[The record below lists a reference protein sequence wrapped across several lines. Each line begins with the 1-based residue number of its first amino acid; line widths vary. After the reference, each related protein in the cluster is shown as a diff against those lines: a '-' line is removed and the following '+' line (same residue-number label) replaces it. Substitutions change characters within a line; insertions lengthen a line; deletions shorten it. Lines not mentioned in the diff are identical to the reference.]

1 VGRDRRQRIENE
13 SRQVL
18 PAGKKLAG
26 GLLILFFSFGL
37 AARSFAQTTD
47 PEVVKCGK
55 YIADSIETYTNGY
68 LQAVSSCSLQ
78 NLSSPGQID
87 CATNSDTARAIQ
99 SANAKLLSGIQSCS
113 TTAETAICP
122 LQAKTIGALYNTLTR
137 SSGSLE
143 TELLAVNTSLFTQGF
158 TGCSRPTTAVP
169 QAAQECAQR
178 VAQGA
183 EQILLAIEQ
192 CLFDCEEGNL
202 SNNSGGLCV
211 DLTTGAPSK
220 GKVANCVTTAV
231 SNLSGTLA
239 TRCTPATLTELGCP
253 DGANSLAD
261 LTSALSLAAMG
272 ITEPLD
278 LAIYHS
284 DCKKS
289 LPPPG
294 PTPTPL
300 ATVLLTP
307 SQTTK
312 TIGCGETLDS
322 NFFGTD
328 DGLSF
333 TSDLNCSTDTTGTNG
348 IVITKSGVTIDGG
361 NFSIVGP
368 GTSRFRTGTGV
379 LVAPGVSNV
388 TLQAFK
394 SINHFAIGIGDS
406 GDNVGLVIQNLTVFR
421 NVKSGVHLTTPG
433 LSLTHVTAD
442 RNAIGFDLEADNI
455 QVTLCTARRST
466 PAPGV
471 GFLLAGLDT
480 DANGI
485 VVEVTQCTVE
495 GNIIGM
501 VLQGGPQD
509 VEQNDINTNTG
520 DGIQVA
526 ATGATV
532 KSNSVKLNAGSGIT
546 VTGSNNTITKN
557 RCDQNSLSG
566 MVISGPGNKVTGNG
580 FGSLTNNGNLQYG
593 LLVTADGSIFNTN
606 DAQAN
611 GLAGF
616 EIQAATTRFK
626 NNTSE
631 SNTGPGFEFTVGGS
645 ALNTNAAQSNA
656 GAGFVIAPGNTDL
669 GNNRVDSQVFSFTSA
684 GGTFP

>member
-1 VGRDRRQRIENE
+1 MIALRRGNGVP
-13 SRQVL
+13 SG
-18 PAGKKLAG
+18 GKKLFASV
-26 GLLILFFSFGL
+26 LMLFFSFGPV
-37 AARSFAQTTD
+37 ARSHAQTTD

-55 YIADSIETYTNGY
+55 YIADSIGTYTDGY
-68 LQAVSSCSLQ
+68 LQAVSSCSLG
-78 NLSSPGQID
+78 NLASANQID
-87 CATNSDTARAIQ
+87 CATDTDTARAIQ
-99 SANAKLLSGIQSCS
+99 SANAKLLSGLQSCS
-113 TTAETAICP
+113 ATAETAICP
-122 LQAKTIGALYNTLTR
+122 LAAKTISGLYKTLTS

-143 TELLAVNTSLFTQGF
+143 TQLLGVNSSLFTQEFNPCG
-158 TGCSRPTTAVP
+158 RPTTAVSR
-169 QAAQECAQR
+169 AAQNCAQR
-178 VAQGA
+178 IAQGA
-183 EQILLAIEQ
+183 EQILFGIEQ

-202 SNNSGGLCV
+202 SSNTGGLCV
-211 DLTTGAPSK
+211 DLTTGEPSK
-220 GKVANCVTTAV
+220 GKVADCVNTAV
-231 SNLSGTLA
+231 SNLSDTLA
-239 TRCTPATLTELGCP
+239 TRCTPATFTELGCP
-253 DGANSLAD
+253 DGSDTLAN

-284 DCKKS
+284 SCKKS
-289 LPPPG
+289 PPPPG

-307 SQTTK
+307 SQTPK
-312 TIGCGETLDS
+312 TIACGETLDDGV
-322 NFFGTD
+322 FGSD
-328 DGLSF
+328 VGLSF

-348 IVITKSGVTIDGG
+348 IVIAQSGVTIDGG
-361 NFSIVGP
+361 NFSIIGP
-368 GTSRFRTGTGV
+368 STSRFRKGTGI
-379 LVAPGVSNV
+379 LVDPGIENV
-388 TLQAFK
+388 TLQKFK
-394 SINHFAIGIGDS
+394 SIEHFAIGIDDS
-406 GDNVGLVIQNLTVFR
+406 GNNVGLAIQSLTVFR
-421 NVKSGVHLTTPG
+421 NTQAGIHLTTPG

-442 RNAIGFDLEADNI
+442 RNAVGFDLEGDDI

-471 GFLLAGLDT
+471 GFLLAGLDA
-480 DANGI
+480 DANGT
-485 VVEVTQCTVE
+485 VVQVTQCTVE

-509 VEQNDINTNTG
+509 VEQDDINTNTG

-532 KSNSVKLNAGSGIT
+532 KSNSVKLNGGNGII

-566 MVISGPGNKVTGNG
+566 MVIAGPDNKVTGNG

-616 EIQAATTRFK
+616 EVQAATTRFK

-631 SNTGPGFEFTVGGS
+631 SNSGPGFELTVGGS
-645 ALNTNAAQSNA
+645 ALNTNDAESNTDP
-656 GAGFVIAPGNTDL
+656 GFVIAPGNTDL
-669 GNNRVDSQVFSFTSA
+669 GNNRVNSQMFSFTSA